1 MPMTKPF
8 PKLLC
13 IVESMGCEISA
24 VDKMWIK
31 HDAAAM
37 FPAHSVSFKIA
48 PVSVATQMSRSP
60 AAAMTALVATAR

>member
-1 MPMTKPF
+1 MAMTKPF

-13 IVESMGCEISA
+13 IVESMGCEIST

-31 HDAAAM
+31 HDSAVM

-48 PVSVATQMSRSP
+48 PVSVATQMSWSP
-60 AAAMTALVATAR
+60 AVAMTARCATAR